1 MARTRAIANVA
12 PATALTLSRSQA
24 PQACPIRTVAPV
36 LRPMTKANRK
46 NITGKHTDTAA
57 SASTPI
63 IWPSSALL
71 TVPNSDCS
79 ALLSIRG
86 ARKTRK
92 VFQREGVFDTAV
104 VPIEDVTDYCRA
116 PQRWRVRGFG
126 TSPEAKRAYGSAR
139 SLKARFDAGAPKA
152 A

>member
-1 MARTRAIANVA
+1 
-12 PATALTLSRSQA
+12 
-24 PQACPIRTVAPV
+24 
-36 LRPMTKANRK
+36 MTKANRK

-86 ARKTRK
+86 ARKARK

-104 VPIEDVTDYCRA
+104 VPIEDVADYCGA
-116 PQRWRVRGFG
+116 PEGWGGGGFG
-126 TSPEAKRAYGSAR
+126 TWVGGGGGGKRERSSPEVPGKPR
-139 SLKARFDAGAPKA
+139 SIGFPVAALKMTIDGPAGRREACMA
-152 A
+152 ATATS

>member
-1 MARTRAIANVA
+1 MASVIINCWLNRPPNSATVMARRRAAESVA
-12 PATALTLSRSQA
+12 PATALTVSRSPA

-46 NITGKHTDTAA
+46 NITGKHTETAA

-63 IWPSSALL
+63 IWPSSALV

-104 VPIEDVTDYCRA
+104 VPIEDVTDRCRA
-116 PQRWRVRGFG
+116 PGAVAGERFWKFG
-126 TSPEAKRAYGSAR
+126 
-139 SLKARFDAGAPKA
+139 
-152 A
+152 